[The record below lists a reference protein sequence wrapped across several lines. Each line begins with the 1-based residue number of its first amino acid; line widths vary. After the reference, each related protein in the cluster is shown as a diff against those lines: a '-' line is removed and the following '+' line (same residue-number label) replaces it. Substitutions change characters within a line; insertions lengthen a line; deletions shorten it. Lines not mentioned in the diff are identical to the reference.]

1 MKPFDTHINE
11 YDEKGR
17 ASEIEVLLANP
28 EDVKK
33 AQQIMAATGV
43 PTELDAV
50 IMVFRRYQ
58 PDFLN
63 WWNGDIT
70 AAPMPLSPEPPEA
83 IRQEHE
89 GFLSQLEALA
99 VEAIAT
105 DDWGAF
111 NSHVWTAKIK
121 SIMRDLRAST
131 KSLTRSGAD
140 LSQTTQSKES

>member
-1 MKPFDTHINE
+1 MKPFDAHVNE

-17 ASEIEVLLANP
+17 ASEIEVSLYDP

-33 AQQIMAATGV
+33 ARQIMAATGV

-58 PDFLN
+58 PDFLK
-63 WWNGDIT
+63 WWSGDTT
-70 AAPMPLSPEPPEA
+70 AAPMPLSPEPLEA

-89 GFLSQLEALA
+89 SFLTELEALA
-99 VEAIAT
+99 VKAIAT

-111 NSHVWTAKIK
+111 TSHVWTVRTK

-131 KSLTRSGAD
+131 KSLSRSGAD
-140 LSQTTQSKES
+140 PIQKDQQNDH